1 MAPEAPKAPRR
12 GSTTGNNNTEPPSK
26 ANANEP
32 EKHQQPNEQPEM
44 AAAQKRL
51 LMQASHCK
59 PRHDSWRFLAVLSL
73 LLRVLAVLP
82 LVLAVLS
89 VLLQTHEL
97 NVLLGV
103 LLRVLAVLP
112 LVLRLLKLKTLE
124 VAVLETSPQH
134 YPTDP
139 SNDEPWQ
146 ASDSKDPAPESCR
159 SRSQPKELDRDVPN
173 LPLQA

>member
-1 MAPEAPKAPRR
+1 
-12 GSTTGNNNTEPPSK
+12 
-26 ANANEP
+26 
-32 EKHQQPNEQPEM
+32 M
-44 AAAQKRL
+44 AAALKRL

-89 VLLQTHEL
+89 VLLQTHVL

-112 LVLRLLKLKTLE
+112 LVLRLL
-124 VAVLETSPQH
+124 ETSPQH

-139 SNDEPWQ
+139 SNDEPSQ
-146 ASDSKDPAPESCR
+146 ASDSKDPAPEICR